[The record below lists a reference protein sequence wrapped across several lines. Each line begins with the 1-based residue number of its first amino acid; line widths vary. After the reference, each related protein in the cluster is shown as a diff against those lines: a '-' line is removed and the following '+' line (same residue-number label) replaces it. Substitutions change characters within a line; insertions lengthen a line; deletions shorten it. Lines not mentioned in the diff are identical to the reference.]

1 MYIALFLLFY
11 IWFKRSTLRS
21 NRLKINAYPPVKIVD
36 YLAVKDVT
44 KGEEIIENGNVLRF
58 PSLAFDLDKRFLT
71 EQWSLPKNKNIAIH
85 WPAGVLRGAQGSPED
100 LTCLQNMMVHY
111 KTFSENLINEIL
123 PHYQGKLRCGNTS
136 FRPVEIANRQ
146 LSWRKDDTR
155 LHVDAF
161 PSNPTQGDRML
172 RVFCN
177 VNPSGQP
184 RVWRV
189 GGPFEPFLLAFLPF
203 LSRPWPGWASLLNLL
218 GITKSYRTVY
228 DHYMLQLHDGAKS
241 NTLFQ
246 RSTPQ
251 MRVEFQPG
259 TTWVCFSDQVIHA
272 AMQGQYLLEQTFY
285 LPVTAQVHPDLAPFR
300 VLQKHLK
307 V

>member
-1 MYIALFLLFY
+1 MYIAIFLLFY
-11 IWFKRSTLRS
+11 IWFKRTTRL
-21 NRLKINAYPPVKIVD
+21 NRLKINDYPPVKIFD
-36 YLAVKDVT
+36 YMAIADVK
-44 KGEEIIENGNVLRF
+44 KAEEIIENGNVLRF
-58 PSLAFDLDKRFLT
+58 PNLPFNLEKRFLT
-71 EQWSLPKNKNIAIH
+71 EQWSTGKNKNIAIH
-85 WPAGVLRGAQGSPED
+85 WPKGVLRGAQGSPED
-100 LTCLQNMMVHY
+100 LTCLQNMMVQY

-123 PHYQGKLRCGNTS
+123 PHYQGKFRCGNTS
-136 FRPVEIANRQ
+136 FRPVEISNRQ

-161 PSNPTQGDRML
+161 PSNPTQGNRML

-189 GGPFEPFLLAFLPF
+189 GGPFEPFLLSF
-203 LSRPWPGWASLLNLL
+203 LSFLSSPWPGWARLLNLL
-218 GITKSYRTVY
+218 GITKSYRSVY
-228 DHYMLQLHDGAKS
+228 DHYMLQLHDEAKG
-241 NTLFQ
+241 NAAFQ
-246 RSTPQ
+246 RYTQQ

-285 LPVTAQVHPDLAPFR
+285 LPINAQVNPDLAPFR
-300 VLQKHLK
+300 VLQRHLNI
-307 V
+307 